1 MRIANSTVT
10 DTILAQIQDLSTS
23 QSKLQQQI
31 STGLRISQPS
41 DDPTAYGRVLSYQS
55 SQRQVS
61 QYTTNATNALA
72 VTQASYA
79 GLQSLK
85 TISDRAGELV
95 TLGSSTLGTTSMK
108 SYAVEVNQLIEQAV
122 QVGNTSYNNS
132 YIYGGTAVDAA
143 PYVATRDASGQ
154 ITSVSYAG
162 NTTQAQVPL
171 SEGTSVTPAT
181 SGATNTGIND
191 FINQLVSLRNALQSG
206 DTSAVSAT
214 QSGLTTGENTIIS
227 AVAETGGMQTR
238 IEAAQ
243 SELSSRATTLDT
255 LISNEDSTDLS
266 TAVVKLS
273 QAQTAYQAALAGGSK
288 IMNMSLL
295 DYIH

>member
-1 MRIANSTVT
+1 MRIASNTIS
-10 DTILAQIQDLSTS
+10 DTILSQIQDLSTS
-23 QSKLQQQI
+23 QAKLQQQV
-31 STGLRISQPS
+31 STGLRIAQPS
-41 DDPTAYGRVLSYQS
+41 DDPTSYGRVLNYQS
-55 SQRQVS
+55 AQRQVT
-61 QYTTNATNALA
+61 QYTTNASNALA
-72 VTQASYA
+72 LTQASYA

-95 TLGSSTLGTTSMK
+95 TLGSSTLGGTSMQ
-108 SYAVEVNQLIEQAV
+108 SYATEVNQLIEQAV

-132 YIYGGTAVDAA
+132 YIYAGTAVDTP
-143 PYVATRDASGQ
+143 PYVATRDANGQ
-154 ITSVSYAG
+154 ITSVSYVG

-181 SGATNTGIND
+181 SGTTNTGVND
-191 FINQLVSLRNALQSG
+191 FINQLISLRDALQSG

-214 QSGLTTGENTIIS
+214 QTGLTTGENTIIS

-243 SELSSRATTLDT
+243 SELKSRTTTLDT
-255 LISNEDSTDLS
+255 LISNEDSTDIS
-266 TAVVKLS
+266 TTVVKLS

-295 DYIH
+295 DYIQ

>member
-1 MRIANSTVT
+1 MRIANNTVS
-10 DTILAQIQDLSTS
+10 DTILSQLQDLNTT
-23 QSKLQQQI
+23 QSKLQTQI

-41 DDPTAYGRVLSYQS
+41 DDPTSYGRVLGYES
-55 SQRQVS
+55 SQRQVA

-72 VTQASYA
+72 LTQASYS

-95 TLGSSTLGTTSMK
+95 TLGSSTLGTTSMQ

-132 YIYGGTAVDAA
+132 YIYAGTAVDQP

-154 ITSVSYAG
+154 ITSVSYVG
-162 NTTQAQVPL
+162 NTSQASVPL

-181 SGATNTGIND
+181 SGTTNTGVND
-191 FINQLVSLRNALQSG
+191 FINQLISLRNALQNG

-214 QSGLTTGENTIIS
+214 QTGLTNGENTIIS

-243 SELSSRATTLDT
+243 TELQSRSTTLT
-255 LISNEDSTDLS
+255 SLISNEDSTDLS

-288 IMNMSLL
+288 IMNMSLM
-295 DYIH
+295 DYLQ

>member
-1 MRIANSTVT
+1 MRIANNTIS
-10 DTILAQIQDLSTS
+10 DTILAQIQDLSTT

-55 SQRQVS
+55 SQRQIA
-61 QYTTNATNALA
+61 QYQTNATNALA
-72 VTQASYA
+72 LTQASYS

-95 TLGSSTLGTTSMK
+95 TLGSSTLGTTSMQ
-108 SYAVEVNQLIEQAV
+108 SYATEVDQLIEQAV
-122 QVGNTSYNNS
+122 QVGNTKYNNS
-132 YIYGGTAVDAA
+132 YIYSGTAVDQQ
-143 PYVATRDASGQ
+143 PFTVTRDAGGQ
-154 ITSVSYAG
+154 ITAVAYAG

-181 SGATNTGIND
+181 SGATNTGIKD
-191 FINQLVSLRNALQSG
+191 FINQLVALRNALQSG

-214 QSGLTTGENTIIS
+214 QAGLTTGENTIIS

-243 SELSSRATTLDT
+243 SELQTRSSTLDT
-255 LISNEDSTDLS
+255 LISSEDSTDLS

-295 DYIH
+295 DYIQ

>member
-1 MRIANSTVT
+1 MRVSNNTVT
-10 DTILAQIQDLSTS
+10 ETILSQIQNLSTA

-41 DDPTAYGRVLSYQS
+41 DDPTAYGRVLNYQTA
-55 SQRQVS
+55 QRQVG
-61 QYTTNATNALA
+61 QYQTNATNALA
-72 VTQASYA
+72 LTQASYS
-79 GLQSLK
+79 GLQSFK
-85 TISDRAGELV
+85 KISDRAGELV
-95 TLGSSTLGTTSMK
+95 TLGSSTLGTTSMQ

-132 YIYGGTAVDAA
+132 YVFAGSAVDTA
-143 PYVATRDASGQ
+143 PFVATRDASGQ
-154 ITSVSYAG
+154 ITSVAYAG
-162 NTTQAQVPL
+162 NTTQSPVPL
-171 SEGTSVTPAT
+171 SEGTSVTPTT
-181 SGATNTGIND
+181 SGTTNTGLKD
-191 FINQLVSLRNALQSG
+191 FVNQLIALRDALNSG
-206 DTSAVSAT
+206 NTTAVSAT
-214 QSGLTTGENTIIS
+214 QAGLATGEDAIIS

-243 SELSSRATTLDT
+243 SELQTRTSTLDT

-295 DYIH
+295 DYIQ